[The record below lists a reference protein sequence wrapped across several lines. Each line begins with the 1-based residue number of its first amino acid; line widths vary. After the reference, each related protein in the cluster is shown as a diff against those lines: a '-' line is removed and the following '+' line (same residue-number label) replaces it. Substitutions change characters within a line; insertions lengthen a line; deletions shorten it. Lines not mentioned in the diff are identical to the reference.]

1 MVDMYGFEVGME
13 VVGTLRELHVYA
25 SVSKAD
31 VSGLGTGPMLTCML
45 AASKAHC
52 VPEGNVAS
60 CVHFEPVQLRVG
72 VLMAVRVQLGST
84 QIIWLADMTDPEIW
98 QAIERWKRE
107 KAMPIVVG
115 VKNGDGWNYHTYL
128 VPMPTYELSIEGD
141 LPKMPRWEVEALWM
155 GMTSPATR
163 YIVQARAQSDKTLE
177 HVFVY
182 PLLTAKMSELRAEPD
197 D

>member
-1 MVDMYGFEVGME
+1 MGN
-13 VVGTLRELHVYA
+13 A
-25 SVSKAD
+25 
-31 VSGLGTGPMLTCML
+31 PMLTCPL

-60 CVHFEPVQLRVG
+60 SVNFEPIHLSFG
-72 VLMAVRVQLGST
+72 VLMAIKVQLGGT

-128 VPMPTYELSIEGD
+128 VPMPTYKLCIEGD
-141 LPKMPRWEVEALWM
+141 ISKKKPRWHVEALWM
-155 GMTSPATR
+155 GMTSPVIR
-163 YIVQARAQSDKTLE
+163 YTAQARAKSDIEGVTLE
-177 HVFVY
+177 HAFVY
-182 PLLTAKMSELRAEPD
+182 PLRTEGMLELRAEPHAQ
-197 D
+197 